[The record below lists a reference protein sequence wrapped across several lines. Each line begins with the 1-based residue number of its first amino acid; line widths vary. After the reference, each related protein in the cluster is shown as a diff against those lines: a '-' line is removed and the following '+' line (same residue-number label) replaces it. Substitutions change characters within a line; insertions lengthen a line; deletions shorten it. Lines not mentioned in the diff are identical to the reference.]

1 LHGTIG
7 GGVALRQAMATLG
20 LSPPIDRLRRRF
32 RHAPWTA
39 LVEVAARAGY
49 AARGVV
55 YLSIGAMALLAA
67 LDLWPRAEGAL
78 GALEA
83 WGRWPAGII
92 LLWLVGLGLYGFAG
106 WRALQSLFD
115 ADRLGRKPRAIV
127 SRLGQAISGVT
138 YAGLAVAVFGLVD
151 ALEDLHEADDQAATQ
166 EAVAKALE
174 MPLGGLAVVAVGL
187 FVLGAGIG
195 SFVRAFVDH
204 FGRGLDGDRETRAWA
219 GALAR
224 FGYAA
229 RGVALA
235 PAGVLL
241 VSAGLNA
248 RASDARG
255 LEGALNLLHDGPLG
269 EVVLSLTALG
279 LLAFGAFAIV
289 EGWLRRIRAPEP

>member
-1 LHGTIG
+1 MAALGT
-7 GGVALRQAMATLG
+7 
-20 LSPPIDRLRRRF
+20 SPPIDRLRRRF
-32 RHAPWTA
+32 AYAPWSA
-39 LVEVAARAGY
+39 LLEAAARAGY
-49 AARGVV
+49 VARGAV

-67 LDLWPRAEGAL
+67 LDLWPRAEGAI
-78 GALEA
+78 GAMEA
-83 WGRWPAGII
+83 WGRWPMGLV

-115 ADRLGRKPRAIV
+115 ADRLGRSPKALACRM
-127 SRLGQAISGVT
+127 GQAISGLT

-151 ALEDLHEADDQAATQ
+151 AIEDLHEADDQAATRM
-166 EAVAKALE
+166 AVARALE
-174 MPLGGLAVVAVGL
+174 MPLGDLAVIAVGL

-204 FGRGLDGDRETRAWA
+204 FGRGLDCEHDTRTWA
-219 GALAR
+219 GVLAR

-235 PAGVLL
+235 PVGLLL

-255 LEGALNLLHDGPLG
+255 LEGALNLLGSSPFGEPLLG
-269 EVVLSLTALG
+269 VTALG
-279 LLAFGAFAIV
+279 LLAFGGFALV
-289 EGWLRRIRAPEP
+289 EGWLRRIRPPRL